1 MFRDLS
7 DDAWLPW
14 LAETLRAL
22 AEVSPHHVEIAV
34 NGVIAKSRHG
44 DFFPR
49 PGDLLA
55 ELDFVDESRRW
66 YERRAAVEAH
76 MAADLPR
83 IAGMILSM
91 VSELG
96 KFGPDGVPVAQALT
110 WVGPVKCGS
119 SPEVVLGRFFKD
131 PRVECFERDGVAWV
145 RWVPWSDDHPA
156 VAALN
161 KRKAAIEQ
169 ESREYRRREREEFRT
184 SSRGGKNK

>member
-1 MFRDLS
+1 
-7 DDAWLPW
+7 
-14 LAETLRAL
+14 
-22 AEVSPHHVEIAV
+22 
-34 NGVIAKSRHG
+34 
-44 DFFPR
+44 
-49 PGDLLA
+49 
-55 ELDFVDESRRW
+55 
-66 YERRAAVEAH
+66 
-76 MAADLPR
+76 
-83 IAGMILSM
+83 MILSM